1 MRISFTAPFYMA
13 TKTRSTPI
21 WKCRRQVTMCV
32 DANLRNEPNQ
42 HHNQTITP
50 ILTFHDYQVT
60 AILKPQV
67 VFSFSFRVNVPVKQ
81 YDMTNVYIQI
91 IGQPL
96 YISTILS
103 TAFLSSSNKFYRS
116 HPDTII
122 HIVPNHTR
130 IHKWISCFTWKRLN
144 IFLLFTLYMILI
156 KWKLKLK

>member
-1 MRISFTAPFYMA
+1 
-13 TKTRSTPI
+13 
-21 WKCRRQVTMCV
+21 MCV

-67 VFSFSFRVNVPVKQ
+67 VFSFWVNVPVKQ
-81 YDMTNVYIQI
+81 YDMTNVCIQI

-116 HPDTII
+116 
-122 HIVPNHTR
+122 
-130 IHKWISCFTWKRLN
+130 
-144 IFLLFTLYMILI
+144 
-156 KWKLKLK
+156 

>member
-1 MRISFTAPFYMA
+1 MAAAWNGDKIVRISFTAPFYMA

-81 YDMTNVYIQI
+81 YDMTN
-91 IGQPL
+91 
-96 YISTILS
+96 
-103 TAFLSSSNKFYRS
+103 AHCNKWNLKLC
-116 HPDTII
+116 T
-122 HIVPNHTR
+122 
-130 IHKWISCFTWKRLN
+130 KWGK
-144 IFLLFTLYMILI
+144 ILI
-156 KWKLKLK
+156 ESYILIIFKEKKKLFLTKINNKKVYVVT

>member
-1 MRISFTAPFYMA
+1 MRISFTAPFYIA

-67 VFSFSFRVNVPVKQ
+67 VFSFWVNVPVKQ
-81 YDMTNVYIQI
+81 YDMTNVCIQI

-122 HIVPNHTR
+122 HLVPNHTG
-130 IHKWISCFTWKRLN
+130 ICTQVNIMFYLKKAQYFFYYSPCTWN
-144 IFLLFTLYMILI
+144 DH
-156 KWKLKLK
+156 